1 MKKTFKFAIL
11 ICIMLTSIVLTAK
24 TLFAQ
29 ANPNSDPNW
38 NWRTSQYTIWFEN
51 ETGIRSTLISSPGV
65 AQGSFWSGLLDNNP
79 EDGWVLVARDFGSQQ
94 YPLSYFNQ
102 SSESPWFILYNKYR
116 GLLRFFIH
124 VRGLLGN
131 ASSGSIQLKIG
142 NGVYTSTLTHLRS
155 TSFALDKKDSV
166 KYNTASALNLINN
179 GQWAWGDFPMAYD
192 PTIIA
197 TNQGS
202 ELEFTIWVT
211 TEGNLRLKGIGSG
224 VQGGQAFVRDFLT
237 GGNGAV
243 SISRPTPSVGSSVNF
258 DDQSIESRFKRALGT
273 QKEWAGY
280 KKAIKDMHDGIE
292 TMTGSDANTFFGR
305 INNGFK
311 KGLADWLNLPFVKAL
326 PSLGIVA
333 GLVDFFFGGG
343 KNSQNVEPT
352 PTFFGFNLE
361 LTGTLTT
368 TGYINRIRV
377 AIPKSKIDS
386 SQGTIDN
393 PRFPII
399 YNKHLGIINLT
410 KTPILQYKTYYQ
422 GYSSIGLPSYPN
434 RIYWD
439 FRVKED
445 LQYQVNPDA
454 GLQLDSL
461 RVWIVADITRH
472 IDKSIPKTS
481 EVDLTL
487 ISKWIVEPQADHPRI
502 RIENLANSQYVI
514 STIPTGENGFRFQ
527 TIRVPDGIY
536 VAPNNRLAGI
546 RPNMLVKVQ
555 SFFHR
560 TDSPESQPIT
570 FVHTFEPDFENAG
583 NGNWSPPSPP
593 PPPPAFRVVNLTKT
607 ADGGIFN
614 NQSISQY
621 SPSTTITVPA
631 SENFGGHNY
640 VFQQWSDGS
649 TALSRTIT
657 APGTFN
663 LTAEYKGFRLSNI
676 PELAGKSGGSR
687 TVAIDASNSNYWYQ
701 VYESNNAIWLSYS
714 TNAGA
719 SWQPEV
725 KLGDGKNPSIAGGG
739 VVWVYGG
746 IYFRTVGFLDG
757 NLNLGSTWSSN
768 NQNPGQPGSLYIDP
782 IPDAHPCIAYKR
794 ESDGSWSY
802 YIVYEHRIRQGFTT
816 NYPNTELR
824 LIRLGWTSSGF
835 GVKSLHTIP
844 NSFYTQSYLSLYPA
858 IATDNSSNPNVN
870 TPATIVWQNYVPTVS
885 DGIKVCEANLVSGS
899 LVFGAQHTFAPSA
912 STVHYQKPTIV
923 LDASNHRHIAWQAL
937 DHSHPYGARTVILY
951 KVLPSWN
958 DPSQP
963 LTKFLYYDSK
973 ATPSI
978 GFANG
983 TVSLVWDYSGGT
995 CFGATR
1001 STNGTWGAWQ
1011 SFFGEAPNLMQK
1023 GAKQIAHAKANGGLF
1038 DVKLTSL
1045 SGGGGSAQER
1055 GLSGG
1060 GKGNGVQAI
1069 TNSGSGGNDNGSE
1082 SISVKAR
1089 TSTMLFKENE
1099 VLVKTAWLD
1108 LTLADVGLNGS
1119 SRTGLT
1125 YHDLGANL
1133 LPDTLALS
1141 PSNVFSLLKSRKF
1154 SRADTINQVSATVK
1168 AHSKSLYDLTQN
1180 NPVQLAVELVNA
1192 TAGSSIAL
1200 SQTALVTASDT
1211 AKEIHFTMNLP
1222 TGQAGTEVELRVK
1235 VLGFAI
1241 QPSHKASALNEIEL
1255 VSGAGGTAIVNRVG
1269 NQAAQTETIGSVP
1282 TKFALHQNYPNPFN
1296 PVTVIRY
1303 ELPSNAMVKLQV
1315 FDVLGRVVA
1324 TVVNERKE
1332 AGIYEAM
1339 FNASSLSSGTYF
1351 YRLEARSSGSQAGS
1365 FVETKKMVLV
1375 K

>member
-1 MKKTFKFAIL
+1 
-11 ICIMLTSIVLTAK
+11 MLTSIVLTAK

-65 AQGSFWSGLLDNNP
+65 AQGSFWSGLLDNKP

-94 YPLSYFNQ
+94 YPLNYFNQ

-142 NGVYTSTLTHLRS
+142 NAVYTSTLTHLRS

-243 SISRPTPSVGSSVNF
+243 SISRPTPSIGSSVNF

-546 RPNMLVKVQ
+546 SPNMLVKVQ

-631 SENFGGHNY
+631 SENIGGHNY
-640 VFQQWSDGS
+640 VFQKWSDGS
-649 TALSRTIT
+649 TELSRTIT

-687 TVAIDASNSNYWYQ
+687 TVAIDAVNSNYWYQ

-725 KLGDGKNPSIAGGG
+725 KLGDGKNPSITPMLGSGGA
-739 VVWVYGG
+739 VVWNAGAIRLQTFTIQNGTLEFYDSWTSSHHNG
-746 IYFRTVGFLDG
+746 IRPT
-757 NLNLGSTWSSN
+757 T
-768 NQNPGQPGSLYIDP
+768 
-782 IPDAHPCIAYKR
+782 DAHPVVVAKNVGYSTTVFLIAFENR
-794 ESDGSWSY
+794 TGAPFS
-802 YIVYEHRIRQGFTT
+802 F
-816 NYPNTELR
+816 PNTELR
-824 LIRLGWTSSGF
+824 LAYLERNSTGYSVWSTA
-835 GVKSLHTIP
+835 VP
-844 NSFYTQSYLSLYPA
+844 NATYTQSNLSLYPA
-858 IATDNSSNPNVN
+858 IAVN
-870 TPATIVWQNYVPTVS
+870 NASYLTPATIVWQNYVPSVS
-885 DGIKVCEANLVSGS
+885 DGIKVCEANLVNGS
-899 LVFGAQHTFAPSA
+899 LVFGAQHTFAPSS
-912 STVHYQKPTIV
+912 STIQYEKPTIV

-958 DPSQP
+958 DPSQT
-963 LTKFLYYDSK
+963 LTKFLYYDGK
-973 ATPSI
+973 TNPSI

-983 TVSLVWDYSGGT
+983 TVSLVWDYSGGI
-995 CFGATR
+995 CYGATR
-1001 STNGTWGAWQ
+1001 STNGTWSAWQ
-1011 SFFGEAPNLMQK
+1011 SFLGEFPNLMQT
-1023 GAKQIAHAKANGGLF
+1023 GAKQVAYAKANSGLF
-1038 DVKLTSL
+1038 DVKLTVL
-1045 SGGGGSAQER
+1045 SSGGGSAQER

-1060 GKGNGVQAI
+1060 KGTGVQAV
-1069 TNSGSGGNDNGSE
+1069 TNSGSGGNNNDGD

-1089 TSTMLFKENE
+1089 TSALLFKENE
-1099 VLVKTAWLD
+1099 ALMKTAWLN
-1108 LTLADVGLNGS
+1108 LMLADVGLNGS

-1154 SRADTINQVSATVK
+1154 TLADTVNQITATVK
-1168 AHSKSLYDLTQN
+1168 VHSKDLYDLTQS
-1180 NPVQLAVELVNA
+1180 NPVQLAVELFNA
-1192 TAGSSIAL
+1192 ATNHAIAL
-1200 SQTALVTASDT
+1200 
-1211 AKEIHFTMNLP
+1211 
-1222 TGQAGTEVELRVK
+1222 
-1235 VLGFAI
+1235 
-1241 QPSHKASALNEIEL
+1241 
-1255 VSGAGGTAIVNRVG
+1255 
-1269 NQAAQTETIGSVP
+1269 
-1282 TKFALHQNYPNPFN
+1282 
-1296 PVTVIRY
+1296 
-1303 ELPSNAMVKLQV
+1303 
-1315 FDVLGRVVA
+1315 
-1324 TVVNERKE
+1324 
-1332 AGIYEAM
+1332 
-1339 FNASSLSSGTYF
+1339 
-1351 YRLEARSSGSQAGS
+1351 
-1365 FVETKKMVLV
+1365 
-1375 K
+1375 

>member
-1 MKKTFKFAIL
+1 MQFGGNER
-11 ICIMLTSIVLTAK
+11 TA
-24 TLFAQ
+24 
-29 ANPNSDPNW
+29 
-38 NWRTSQYTIWFEN
+38 
-51 ETGIRSTLISSPGV
+51 
-65 AQGSFWSGLLDNNP
+65 
-79 EDGWVLVARDFGSQQ
+79 
-94 YPLSYFNQ
+94 
-102 SSESPWFILYNKYR
+102 
-116 GLLRFFIH
+116 
-124 VRGLLGN
+124 
-131 ASSGSIQLKIG
+131 
-142 NGVYTSTLTHLRS
+142 TLTHLKPHA
-155 TSFALDKKDSV
+155 FATDKKDSV
-166 KYNTASALNLINN
+166 KNHTASGLIKDVLVD
-179 GQWAWGDFPMAYD
+179 QWAWADFPMAYD
-192 PTIIA
+192 PTIAPSTSYNSPRMLFRLI
-197 TNQGS
+197 G
-202 ELEFTIWVT
+202 T
-211 TEGNLRLKGIGSG
+211 TESNVVLKGVSTGIN
-224 VQGGQAFVRDFLT
+224 GQPEEVRQFMT
-237 GGNGAV
+237 ASGNGAV
-243 SISRPTPSVGSSVNF
+243 TITQGLSQTTAPGQNTFNLTNFLTQVSGTSEKWEKFVEVAEKIGKKIKTDPNNPLRDLIYPTASFLASGALSATGLFGIAGAIAGIFDYFVGGGQPDPRPT
-258 DDQSIESRFKRALGT
+258 
-273 QKEWAGY
+273 Y
-280 KKAIKDMHDGIE
+280 
-292 TMTGSDANTFFGR
+292 FGM
-305 INNGFK
+305 
-311 KGLADWLNLPFVKAL
+311 
-326 PSLGIVA
+326 
-333 GLVDFFFGGG
+333 
-343 KNSQNVEPT
+343 
-352 PTFFGFNLE
+352 NLE
-361 LTGTLTT
+361 LSGTITT
-368 TGYINRIRV
+368 TYVAQVPMSIVVPGSKSDALQQPNAGSFVPLVFNKPVGLFNLTATPVIKYKSYYQFRFEHSFSKIYHDFQIQNFQYAINSESGLELDSIRV
-377 AIPKSKIDS
+377 WMTADPTEYLDQQDNWILLYWANGHYLNLSPPHQQIQLESAID
-386 SQGTIDN
+386 
-393 PRFPII
+393 
-399 YNKHLGIINLT
+399 
-410 KTPILQYKTYYQ
+410 YK
-422 GYSSIGLPSYPN
+422 
-434 RIYWD
+434 
-439 FRVKED
+439 
-445 LQYQVNPDA
+445 
-454 GLQLDSL
+454 
-461 RVWIVADITRH
+461 
-472 IDKSIPKTS
+472 
-481 EVDLTL
+481 
-487 ISKWIVEPQADHPRI
+487 
-502 RIENLANSQYVI
+502 YVF
-514 STIPTGENGFRFQ
+514 STIPVAENAIVGQ
-527 TIRVPDGIY
+527 TIQMPGKLGTASGNPPVPI
-536 VAPNNRLAGI
+536 AI
-546 RPNMLVKVQ
+546 KVKAV
-555 SFFHR
+555 FHR
-560 TDSPESQPIT
+560 KDNPSEKPVVFIATYK
-570 FVHTFEPDFENAG
+570 PDLVYEGFGRYPAL
-583 NGNWSPPSPP
+583 PPP
-593 PPPPAFRVVNLTKT
+593 PPPPAFRTISVARQYLESGSSNMQT
-607 ADGGIFN
+607 
-614 NQSISQY
+614 ISQY
-621 SPSTTITVPA
+621 SPSTTVTVPA
-631 SENFGGHNY
+631 SENIGGHNY
-640 VFQQWSDGS
+640 VFQKWSDGS
-649 TALSRTIT
+649 TELSRSFSE
-657 APGTFN
+657 PGTFN

-687 TVAIDASNSNYWYQ
+687 TVAIDAVNSNYWYQ

-899 LVFGAQHTFAPSA
+899 LVFGTQHTFAPSA

-1192 TAGSSIAL
+1192 TTGSSIAL

-1296 PVTVIRY
+1296 PVAVIRY

>member
-1 MKKTFKFAIL
+1 MKPIKQF
-11 ICIMLTSIVLTAK
+11 
-24 TLFAQ
+24 LFALVALFGLMPSLAFGQ
-29 ANPNSDPNW
+29 PNNPNDPNTDPNW
-38 NWRTSQYTIWFEN
+38 DWRNGDNPNTLYPASVYRMYVEQSLGVIVPVFRNAPWGQSN
-51 ETGIRSTLISSPGV
+51 VWDGI
-65 AQGSFWSGLLDNNP
+65 LDNRK
-79 EDGWVLVARDFGSQQ
+79 EDGWVLVQRDFGTPTRPVFTVIPGQSGTA
-94 YPLSYFNQ
+94 YFA
-102 SSESPWFILYNKYR
+102 LYNRYR
-116 GLLRFFIH
+116 GLLRVFFII
-124 VRGLLGN
+124 RGPQQNFTTGALTLQFGGN
-131 ASSGSIQLKIG
+131 ERTA
-142 NGVYTSTLTHLRS
+142 TLTHLKPHA
-155 TSFALDKKDSV
+155 FATDKKDSV
-166 KYNTASALNLINN
+166 KNHTASGLIKDVLVD
-179 GQWAWGDFPMAYD
+179 QWAWADFPMAYD
-192 PTIIA
+192 PTIAPSTSYNSPRMLFRLI
-197 TNQGS
+197 G
-202 ELEFTIWVT
+202 T
-211 TEGNLRLKGIGSG
+211 TESNVVLKGVGTGIN
-224 VQGGQAFVRDFLT
+224 GQPEEVRQFMT
-237 GGNGAV
+237 ASGNGAV
-243 SISRPTPSVGSSVNF
+243 TITQGLSQTTAPGQNTFNLTNFLTQVSGTSEKWEKFVEVAEKIGKKIKTDPNNPLRDLIYPTASFLASGALSATGLFGIAGAIAGIFDYFVGGGQPDPRPT
-258 DDQSIESRFKRALGT
+258 
-273 QKEWAGY
+273 Y
-280 KKAIKDMHDGIE
+280 
-292 TMTGSDANTFFGR
+292 
-305 INNGFK
+305 
-311 KGLADWLNLPFVKAL
+311 
-326 PSLGIVA
+326 
-333 GLVDFFFGGG
+333 
-343 KNSQNVEPT
+343 
-352 PTFFGFNLE
+352 FGFNLE
-361 LTGTLTT
+361 VEGTIKTEYIVNDPVSIVIPASKSNVLAQPNAGSFVPLVYDKPVGLFNLTSTPVVK
-368 TGYINRIRV
+368 YKSYYQHRFEHSFSKIYHDFQVQNFQYAINPESGLELDSIRV
-377 AIPKSKIDS
+377 WMTAEPTEYLDQQDKMMLWYWANGQYLNQSPPHQQIQPESAID
-386 SQGTIDN
+386 
-393 PRFPII
+393 
-399 YNKHLGIINLT
+399 
-410 KTPILQYKTYYQ
+410 YK
-422 GYSSIGLPSYPN
+422 
-434 RIYWD
+434 
-439 FRVKED
+439 
-445 LQYQVNPDA
+445 
-454 GLQLDSL
+454 
-461 RVWIVADITRH
+461 
-472 IDKSIPKTS
+472 
-481 EVDLTL
+481 
-487 ISKWIVEPQADHPRI
+487 
-502 RIENLANSQYVI
+502 YVL
-514 STIPTGENGFRFQ
+514 STIPVAENAIVGQ
-527 TIRVPDGIY
+527 TIQMPGKLGVANGNPPVPIT
-536 VAPNNRLAGI
+536 I
-546 RPNMLVKVQ
+546 KVKAV
-555 SFFHR
+555 FHR
-560 TDSPESQPIT
+560 KDNPSEIPIVFIAT
-570 FVHTFEPDFENAG
+570 YKPDLVYEGFGRYPAL
-583 NGNWSPPSPP
+583 PPP
-593 PPPPAFRVVNLTKT
+593 PPPPAFRTISVARQYLESGSSNMQT
-607 ADGGIFN
+607 
-614 NQSISQY
+614 ISQY
-621 SPSTTITVPA
+621 SPSTTVTVPA
-631 SENFGGHNY
+631 SENIGGHNY
-640 VFQQWSDGS
+640 VFQKWSDGS
-649 TALSRTIT
+649 TELSRSFSE
-657 APGTFN
+657 PGTFN

-687 TVAIDASNSNYWYQ
+687 TVAIDAVNSNYWYQ

-1099 VLVKTAWLD
+1099 VLVK
-1108 LTLADVGLNGS
+1108 
-1119 SRTGLT
+1119 
-1125 YHDLGANL
+1125 
-1133 LPDTLALS
+1133 
-1141 PSNVFSLLKSRKF
+1141 
-1154 SRADTINQVSATVK
+1154 
-1168 AHSKSLYDLTQN
+1168 
-1180 NPVQLAVELVNA
+1180 
-1192 TAGSSIAL
+1192 
-1200 SQTALVTASDT
+1200 
-1211 AKEIHFTMNLP
+1211 
-1222 TGQAGTEVELRVK
+1222 
-1235 VLGFAI
+1235 
-1241 QPSHKASALNEIEL
+1241 
-1255 VSGAGGTAIVNRVG
+1255 
-1269 NQAAQTETIGSVP
+1269 
-1282 TKFALHQNYPNPFN
+1282 
-1296 PVTVIRY
+1296 
-1303 ELPSNAMVKLQV
+1303 
-1315 FDVLGRVVA
+1315 GRVVA